1 MTINEQFVSI
11 KTDMKHIKEIIDQ
24 EIKRLNSF
32 REELI
37 TTTNIFNI
45 KRMERV
51 AENAGVS
58 KEQWKDL
65 EKAMRDE
72 YQRFIENDL
81 DTMCPVCGADLVF
94 KTENVGFQAPDPEK
108 IEIRVEC
115 RCGLVL

>member
-1 MTINEQFVSI
+1 MTNQRTVCYYIY
-11 KTDMKHIKEIIDQ
+11 MKHIKEIINQ
-24 EIKRLNSF
+24 EIKRLNRF

-72 YQRFIENDL
+72 YQRFIENDE
-81 DTMCPVCGADLVF
+81 DTMCPVCGSDLVF
-94 KTENVGFQAPDPEK
+94 KSENVGFQAPDPER